1 LKYIFMKKIISL
13 YVRFVQKI
21 LIGIL
26 LTLLYFTV
34 FSFTRLFY
42 VFKSG
47 KSYAGD
53 NTYWIDAKGY
63 TPDMDSA
70 MEQS

>member
-1 LKYIFMKKIISL
+1 MKKIINL

-21 LIGIL
+21 LITIL

-34 FSFTRLFY
+34 FSFTRLIY
-42 VFKSG
+42 MFKSG
-47 KSYAGD
+47 KSYAGE
-53 NTYWIDAKGY
+53 NTYWVDAKGY

-70 MEQS
+70 LEQS